1 MIWSQPGQ
9 FNWILNSKTG
19 FWEVCRVTDSGVGQG
34 LVEVKGVDGIRRV
47 VPQHACRPVDPTLSA
62 QLGDVPTP
70 DPESLALHISNRFE
84 RGRPFTSV
92 GDQTVLSAHSY
103 RFLDLFALDAVQCY
117 ATSALVGLEPHVYL
131 ITRQAVDVC
140 VHEEVDQFVFFTGPH
155 GSNPNFNCL
164 QALQFAVFYKSRGDD
179 TRMRFAATKIDAV
192 YRIIKGLQLSF
203 SDDTFDS
210 LTGLHCRLGL
220 CKQGLIKGLRLRLM
234 LTDWANMSS
243 VFRAEKE
250 PLPNIVYHVLHGF
263 TQQLP
268 FLSGVALDVC
278 DAEAALQFLPSCAIT
293 DSELH
298 AEALSKFCQSCCQL
312 SVPVDDVM
320 ALLRLI
326 VSSALLDAVRRAQA
340 YGCLE
345 ELQAKMASTNVF
357 LTICRVLGLPSE
369 YELLQLWNQDKNS
382 FANLSIT
389 LFASAILRLFQAV
402 EPALTNLGT
411 SPEPVPSE
419 MFRTRFGRSGDGGAF
434 MAETFGAPDSSPDES
449 LSSGSS
455 SDDEAMVNSTRK
467 GKPKE
472 WTETEPQDQVQE
484 DGDPIQEDGVSLNL
498 VAVPGYSRLPR
509 KRMQSL
515 PSLLKSFAL
524 SHIHALFYYAIIQQ
538 IDMYRAEG
546 FTPPEVDPHS
556 NPFLTL
562 DILDDP
568 QRGILT
574 MYEDLQQSTANPPPR
589 RLMRREPTQRAW
601 QAARDTQPDENEE
614 ESSVQFLHDS
624 AHGSTRKANG
634 DSNKAQIPRL
644 DMYKAKRK
652 PQKPVRAPTEEAIPP
667 STRTQHLVDVW
678 RRFQDAH
685 KDTQEV
691 RFVEGSQGMDFEF
704 EHSFGVVQGYDFKSF
719 QDAGTMLRQPPDAQ
733 RMLIQSDIQSH
744 YGFSLPAELVGRL
757 PVPLETT
764 DFIREYLYLPATHQY
779 DLYVPA
785 ITQQDVLR
793 FAPVSSDLPG
803 DAIEARNLAAFDP
816 LTFAHFQNNDWP
828 NLYLQ
833 NFEAVL
839 SQVKMDAMWFV
850 LGVVPGEEVSH
861 GQFDIEFLQ
870 NQLSGWNIHVLLQL
884 LGRGWPQGL
893 PFESFAGTFSVLLPS
908 TESEAER
915 EAQRALVTAPTIRD
929 RCLIL
934 LQLLGVPEEAYR
946 LGESRVMLT
955 NEAYDVLCSCLGQQ
969 TEELALFS
977 RCGFRALVASLP
989 ERRLKN
995 KLANGVLRMQS
1006 RLRSIRSLAQFERE
1020 RSLYD
1025 IFTGMSLLLA
1035 YLARVRGSDVT
1046 YKRKIHEDEKRVRY
1060 VIQLQHEAASAI
1072 QRWWRGVASQ
1082 LELGR
1087 RRLRRMRQCAATVLC
1102 MAGWRY
1108 LAISELRRQQEAP
1121 PSTAVAAA
1129 VAIQSA
1135 WRGYY
1140 HWRFYS
1146 TLASLRSLVVIVQ
1159 KRVHAA
1165 LLLKCLPVRDRS
1177 LPTRGILR
1185 HNAFRQDAAVII
1197 QKHFKRFW
1205 CRKQFL
1211 ELVRTA
1217 DRLAAWAQAKVKRA
1231 RFQRHRDAAMI
1242 VQRWWRGRQA
1252 LAATE
1257 LPTAPAIPR
1266 RVRPNMLRS
1275 INEIDTR
1282 FLEPLNK
1289 CLRCAGGFYHSKTL
1303 SAMQVIANDQLQAL
1317 PGGWGLVRTLVD
1329 RIRRILPSVAVQA
1342 DDTTRLL
1349 SWLITAAPL
1358 DLEALRR
1365 NPPCMKLL
1373 RLGCGLNH
1381 ACSLIGLLRPHSDPL
1396 QRPCLQTLLIPWGS
1410 NGLCQQG
1417 RQTPG
1422 ILSLGL
1428 QVPITDVQCGSDT
1441 TIALTA
1447 EGALFAWGDNTFG
1460 QCGTGPLQRLVPAPT
1475 QVALSAVSL
1484 LSVGLHHSLAVADAV
1499 YTWGHSGF
1507 VGMPGEYFTPQK
1519 VPLGNYKA
1527 QAILAAWSASLV
1539 VSQNRRV
1546 VVWGRNH
1553 KGQAGCGR
1561 GPLLRPRVTQ
1571 VWQDVP
1577 LQVTKLVAGLH
1588 CVVALCGGVA
1598 FCWGEM
1604 KDSVLGSVILPRPT
1618 QVLVDDVDDVA
1629 CGNCKVYFLV
1639 KGQVVCFT
1647 QGTFQQADGSRPNID
1662 FRTLYGTW
1670 LSEESEL
1677 RLVPE
1682 LEDTETEGTATA
1694 LYSAMSP
1701 SQWCVYGTISP

>member
-1 MIWSQPGQ
+1 
-9 FNWILNSKTG
+9 
-19 FWEVCRVTDSGVGQG
+19 
-34 LVEVKGVDGIRRV
+34 
-47 VPQHACRPVDPTLSA
+47 
-62 QLGDVPTP
+62 
-70 DPESLALHISNRFE
+70 
-84 RGRPFTSV
+84 
-92 GDQTVLSAHSY
+92 
-103 RFLDLFALDAVQCY
+103 
-117 ATSALVGLEPHVYL
+117 
-131 ITRQAVDVC
+131 
-140 VHEEVDQFVFFTGPH
+140 
-155 GSNPNFNCL
+155 
-164 QALQFAVFYKSRGDD
+164 
-179 TRMRFAATKIDAV
+179 
-192 YRIIKGLQLSF
+192 
-203 SDDTFDS
+203 
-210 LTGLHCRLGL
+210 
-220 CKQGLIKGLRLRLM
+220 M
-234 LTDWANMSS
+234 LT
-243 VFRAEKE
+243 
-250 PLPNIVYHVLHGF
+250 
-263 TQQLP
+263 Q
-268 FLSGVALDVC
+268 
-278 DAEAALQFLPSCAIT
+278 
-293 DSELH
+293 
-298 AEALSKFCQSCCQL
+298 
-312 SVPVDDVM
+312 
-320 ALLRLI
+320 
-326 VSSALLDAVRRAQA
+326 
-340 YGCLE
+340 
-345 ELQAKMASTNVF
+345 
-357 LTICRVLGLPSE
+357 ICRVLGLPSE
-369 YELLQLWNQDKNS
+369 YELLQLWNQNKNS

-389 LFASAILRLFQAV
+389 LFASAMMRLLQAV
-402 EPALTNLGT
+402 EPALANLGT
-411 SPEPVPSE
+411 SPESVPSE
-419 MFRTRFGRSGDGGAF
+419 MFRTRFGRTDDGAQF
-434 MAETFGAPDSSPDES
+434 MAETFGAPSSSVADES
-449 LSSGSS
+449 LSSSS
-455 SDDEAMVNSTRK
+455 SDDEAMVDSTRK
-467 GKPKE
+467 GKAKE
-472 WTETEPQDQVQE
+472 MKETEPQADQVE
-484 DGDPIQEDGVSLNL
+484 DDGVSLNL
-498 VAVPGYSRLPR
+498 VAVPGYGRLPR

-524 SHIHALFYYAIIQQ
+524 EHVHALFYYAIIQQ
-538 IDMYRAEG
+538 VDMYRAEG
-546 FTPPEVDPHS
+546 FTPPEVDLHS
-556 NPFLTL
+556 NPFHTL

-568 QRGILT
+568 QRGLLT
-574 MYEDLQQSTANPPPR
+574 MYEDLQQVTTANPPPR
-589 RLMRREPTQRAW
+589 RLMRREQIRRALRP
-601 QAARDTQPDENEE
+601 ARDAEPDENEE

-624 AHGSTRKANG
+624 SHGSAMKVNG
-634 DSNKAQIPRL
+634 KKAQIPRL
-644 DMYKAKRK
+644 DMYKTKRK
-652 PQKPVRAPTEEAIPP
+652 DQSKAPPQKPERAPTEEAPPP
-667 STRTQHLVDVW
+667 STRTQRLVDVW
-678 RRFQDAH
+678 QRFQAAH
-685 KDTQEV
+685 TDTQEV
-691 RFVEGSQGMDFEF
+691 RFSESSQGMYFEF
-704 EHSFGVVQGYDFKSF
+704 EHSFGIVQGYDFKSF
-719 QDAGTMLRQPPDAQ
+719 QEAATMLRQPPDAQ
-733 RMLIQSDIQSH
+733 RMLVQSDIQGH
-744 YGFSLPAELVGRL
+744 YGFSLPPELVGSL
-757 PVPLETT
+757 PVPAETT
-764 DFIREYLYLPATHQY
+764 DFIQEYLYLPPGHPY
-779 DLYVPA
+779 DLFIPA

-803 DAIEARNLAAFDP
+803 DLIESRNPAAFDP
-816 LTFAHFQNNDWP
+816 LAFANFQNNDWP

-833 NFEAVL
+833 NFETVL
-839 SQVKMDAMWFV
+839 NQVKLNAMWFV

-870 NQLSGWNIHVLLQL
+870 NQLSGWKIHVLLQL

-893 PFESFAGTFSVLLPS
+893 PLESFVATFSVLLPS

-915 EAQRALVTAPTIRD
+915 KAQRALATAPTVRE

-1006 RLRSIRSLAQFERE
+1006 RLRSIRALAQFERE
-1020 RSLYD
+1020 RSLYE

-1035 YLARVRGSDVT
+1035 YLAGVRGSHVT

-1060 VIQLQHEAASAI
+1060 VIQLQHEAASVI

-1108 LAISELRRQQEAP
+1108 LAISELRRPQEAP
-1121 PSTAVAAA
+1121 PCTAVAAA

-1140 HWRFYS
+1140 NWRFYS

-1159 KRVHAA
+1159 KRVHAV

-1185 HNAFRQDAAVII
+1185 HNAMRQDAAVTI
-1197 QKHFKRFW
+1197 QKHFKCFW

-1217 DRLAAWAQAKVKRA
+1217 DRLAAWAHAKVKRA
-1231 RFQRHRDAAMI
+1231 RFQRHRDAATT

-1252 LAATE
+1252 LVATE

-1266 RVRPNMLRS
+1266 LVRPKMLRS
-1275 INEIDTR
+1275 IKEIDAR

-1303 SAMQVIANDQLQAL
+1303 SAMQVIANDQLQVL

-1329 RIRRILPSVAVQA
+1329 RIRRILPSVADLQT

-1349 SWLITAAPL
+1349 SWLITATPL

-1365 NPPCMKLL
+1365 NPPCMKLV

-1381 ACSLIGLLRPHSDPL
+1381 ACALIELLRPHSDPL
-1396 QRPCLQTLLIPWGS
+1396 QRPCLQSLLIPWGS

-1428 QVPITDVQCGSDT
+1428 LVPITDVQCGSDT
-1441 TIALTA
+1441 TMALTA
-1447 EGALFAWGDNTFG
+1447 TGALFAWGDNTFG
-1460 QCGTGPLQRLVPAPT
+1460 QCGTGPLQRSVAAPT
-1475 QVALSAVSL
+1475 QVSLSAVSL

-1499 YTWGHSGF
+1499 YTWGHPGF
-1507 VGMPGEYFTPQK
+1507 VGMPGQYFTPQT
-1519 VPLGNYKA
+1519 VSLGNYKA

-1561 GPLLRPRVTQ
+1561 GPLRQPTVMQ
-1571 VWQDVP
+1571 VWRDVP
-1577 LQVTKLVAGLH
+1577 LQVTKLVGGLH
-1588 CVVALCGGVA
+1588 CVVALCGTVA

-1604 KDSVLGSVILPRPT
+1604 KDSVLGSVIIPRPT
-1618 QVLVDDVDDVA
+1618 QILVEDVDDVA
-1629 CGNCKVYFLV
+1629 CGTYKVCLLV
-1639 KGQVVCFT
+1639 KRQVVCFT
-1647 QGTFQQADGSRPNID
+1647 QGTFQQVDGSRADID

-1677 RLVPE
+1677 RFAPE
-1682 LEDTETEGTATA
+1682 LEDTETEGAATA

-1701 SQWCVYGTISP
+1701 SQWCVYGTISPYRHA